1 MGRGKLEIE
10 TIENVGR
17 RQVTFSKRRVGLMKK
32 ARELSILCDA
42 EIAVII
48 FSSTGRLFQYASS
61 SMLQTLSRYNEWLES
76 SVSEEESEVLE
87 EEVQDSEFQKVQF
100 EDLKSE
106 YMKIMEKALTDLD
119 FKELQQLERLMTE
132 GLLSVK
138 EKKEQLLEEKLEQ
151 LINKGK
157 EVMLANDILHREVE
171 ELLSFFPKNAPP
183 VSKYLNNQK
192 PNKYHLIEHVAS
204 SQASACVPG
213 TEIEDSMTTLFLGG
227 SDSGHRKR
235 KTQERE
241 FVETESPGTS
251 ASETEK

>member
-76 SVSEEESEVLE
+76 SVSEEESEVLVLLCLTQTGLFDILVE
-87 EEVQDSEFQKVQF
+87 GK
-100 EDLKSE
+100 LKIT
-106 YMKIMEKALTDLD
+106 IMEKALTDLD

-151 LINKGK
+151 LI
-157 EVMLANDILHREVE
+157 
-171 ELLSFFPKNAPP
+171 
-183 VSKYLNNQK
+183 
-192 PNKYHLIEHVAS
+192 NKYHLIEHVAS